1 MNHTEHTDRS
11 DRSDRSDHSGRSD
24 RSDRSGRSGRSD
36 RRTSRPAAAL
46 VARLARLREHTAA
59 VVESRS
65 TGDPTADDPLRGL
78 YLSPD
83 AITHALRTAGGT
95 PPRTGENDT
104 IDAHDDGDG
113 ASHGGE
119 DDAGE
124 DSGAAAGRPP
134 GRATAHP
141 DDRLPRLAARF
152 GLGRLDIRILLTAL
166 APDVDRAFEP
176 LYGYLNDDVGRRRAT
191 TGLVLD
197 LCGLPAASA
206 AARARLH
213 PSAPLR
219 ATGLLLVEEDERP
232 FLSRSLRVPDRVT
245 AHLLGDDTPD
255 AALIGHARLLPATGP
270 AGAGAAG
277 ATSAAGATCAARAAG
292 AARAASAAGAAGAT
306 GAAGEAGEADGTGG
320 GGRPDSFTGRL
331 AARLTAGP
339 ATGPQLVHLREHR
352 PGDGLSCALT
362 ALRAAGR
369 EALLLT
375 PAPATGATAGADGHH
390 HTDPAAAPTPTH
402 SGPPPLTALLREARL
417 RDCAIVVA
425 PLPDGEAAATLV
437 RGLSTEDV
445 PVLLAGPDPY
455 DPHWSGEHPAP
466 LALDAPRRAAGA
478 TAVWA
483 EALGL
488 DDDGDGPDRGEGSDR
503 NGNDGSG
510 SSGTGTGDG
519 LDLARVT
526 AAYRLGDEQ
535 IRRAAGAARGLA
547 VFDGTPLTAAHI
559 RLAARQQSASG
570 LERHAR
576 RIRPAVDWDDLV
588 LPEAPLAQL
597 RELALR
603 SRFRDRVLGEWR
615 LSAGGGRGR
624 GVLGLFAGESG
635 TGKTLSAEVVAAE
648 LGLDLYVVQLSS
660 VVDKYVGETEKNLER
675 IFTEADRTDAVL
687 LFDEADAVFGKRS
700 EVKDAHDRY
709 ANMESAYLLQRLES
723 FDGIALLTTNLRAN
737 IDEAFTRRLDLVVDF
752 PFPDAEQRLAL
763 WHNSLAAVPCE
774 DGLDAGPCA
783 REFELSGGAIRSAV
797 VTAAYAAAARGGAV
811 GPEDLLAGARREYRK
826 AGRLVPS
833 AGRGW

>member
-1 MNHTEHTDRS
+1 MNDAERTDRTEHPDQVNHLSHANHAERTDRPDRTDRS
-11 DRSDRSDHSGRSD
+11 LHSAP
-24 RSDRSGRSGRSD
+24 
-36 RRTSRPAAAL
+36 RTSRPAAAL
-46 VARLARLREHTAA
+46 AARLIRLREHTAA
-59 VVESRS
+59 LVESRS
-65 TGDPTADDPLRGL
+65 SGDPTADDPLRGL

-95 PPRTGENDT
+95 PRTGE
-104 IDAHDDGDG
+104 IDGISAPDDSDGDG
-113 ASHGGE
+113 YGGE
-119 DDAGE
+119 GDGDAGIADDE
-124 DSGAAAGRPP
+124 GRPP
-134 GRATAHP
+134 GGATAHP

-152 GLGRLDIRILLTAL
+152 GLGRLDVPILLAAL
-166 APDVDRAFEP
+166 APDVDRTFEP

-197 LCGLPAASA
+197 LLGLPAASA

-255 AALIGHARLLPATGP
+255 AALAGHARLLPAPDP
-270 AGAGAAG
+270 A
-277 ATSAAGATCAARAAG
+277 
-292 AARAASAAGAAGAT
+292 AAGAT
-306 GAAGEAGEADGTGG
+306 GAGGTTDAADAGG
-320 GGRPDSFTGRL
+320 GGRPDPFTERL

-339 ATGPQLVHLREHR
+339 ATKPLLVHLREHR
-352 PGDGLSCALT
+352 PGDGLSCALS
-362 ALRAAGR
+362 ALRTAGR

-375 PAPATGATAGADGHH
+375 PPPATGSTAGADGHH
-390 HTDPAAAPTPTH
+390 HAEPTAHAPAHAV
-402 SGPPPLTALLREARL
+402 PPPLTALLREARL

-425 PLPDGEAAATLV
+425 PLPDGEAAAPLV
-437 RGLSTEDV
+437 RGLSTGDV
-445 PVLLAGPDPY
+445 PVLLAGPRPY
-455 DPHWSGEHPAP
+455 DPHWSGEHTAP
-466 LALDAPRRAAGA
+466 LALDAPRRTAGA
-478 TAVWA
+478 ATVWA

-488 DDDGDGPDRGEGSDR
+488 DDGGDGPDRGVSDDGEGSGD
-503 NGNDGSG
+503 GGSG
-510 SSGTGTGDG
+510 SNGSGSGNGSDG

-547 VFDGTPLTAAHI
+547 AFDGTPLTADHV

-603 SRFRDRVLGEWR
+603 SRFRDRVLGDWR

-660 VVDKYVGETEKNLER
+660 VVDKYIGETEKNLER

-700 EVKDAHDRY
+700 EVKDSHDRY

-737 IDEAFTRRLDLVVDF
+737 IDEAFTRRLDLVIDF

-774 DGLDAGPCA
+774 EGLDAGPCA

-811 GPEDLLAGARREYRK
+811 GPEDLLAGAQREYRK